1 MANVQHSAL
10 TDPELHE
17 PKDISTASSGE
28 VYVADGSAS
37 GAWGLA
43 ETIEATKSVLT
54 NGYVKLPGG
63 LIMQWG
69 TGFVS
74 GGGSAQINFPISFPT
89 NVLNVV
95 ATAGNTGS
103 GGGQSDYFGIAYL
116 TSTKFNVYN
125 GYDGGQNVYWQAIGY

>member
-43 ETIEATKSVLT
+43 ETIEATKSVST

-69 TGFVS
+69 TGSVS

-95 ATAGNTGS
+95 AIAGGTGS
-103 GGGQSDYFGIAYL
+103 GGGQSDYFGIANL